1 MTITSFRH
9 FWLVAA
15 VAAAPHASAQ
25 QRLEVG
31 LDDLFALADEHYQ
44 VTHNRYGQGLALL
57 TDILDASHTKLTA
70 DMELVNARISLL
82 YNYYK
87 LKYLT
92 HTL

>member
-1 MTITSFRH
+1 MEVET
-9 FWLVAA
+9 
-15 VAAAPHASAQ
+15 Q
-25 QRLEVG
+25 QKQA
-31 LDDLFALADEHYQ
+31 ALADEHYQ

-57 TDILDASHTKLTA
+57 TDMLDASHTKLTA